1 MRSPWDVI
9 VDTLRQQPLA
19 FAYLFGFRATG
30 KTGPRGDWD
39 VAVYLST
46 IPGEDVTWEKFR
58 IEEALARALGTDAIQ
73 VVILNRLDAPLLAY
87 EIISKGKVRCESD
100 TEGRPLYEAAA
111 LRRFHD
117 WRFWL
122 DRHMAASQAQV

>member
-1 MRSPWDVI
+1 MRSPWDAI
-9 VDTLRQQPLA
+9 VDALRQQPVA
-19 FAYLFGFRATG
+19 FAYLFGSRATG
-30 KTGPRGDWD
+30 KTGPRNDWD

-87 EIISKGKVRCESD
+87 EIISKGKALCESD
-100 TEGRPLYEAAA
+100 TEGRLLYEAAA

-117 WRFWL
+117 WCFWL